1 MILRDKTNLPP
12 SIETFAGPSLL
23 ITSCMS
29 AENSAERGI
38 SGVTLW
44 SNKKRHGVQPLSEPA
59 SVPYSKWKSPT
70 CQIRFG
76 LDRQSGVKHLVSSSR
91 TNAFMSEK
99 GGRQRTSATMAS
111 GQPAPLLFLNHL
123 STDSFR
129 KERQLD
135 TRAKAHASRQGH
147 QLKSTQPK
155 NFKFVSCFS
164 GGGTGRGSGLTETK
178 ASTKPCG
185 RPAKSKSTPKRSRP
199 NDQDASQLMPRGISP
214 RGIGVGV
221 WDPFNSLIVPNLA
234 QDEHF
239 MLHYGMLLPFIKPLS
254 NAIPCHA
261 YPPIYTCITG
271 TP

>member
-1 MILRDKTNLPP
+1 M
-12 SIETFAGPSLL
+12 
-23 ITSCMS
+23 
-29 AENSAERGI
+29 
-38 SGVTLW
+38 SGVTHW
-44 SNKKRHGVQPLSEPA
+44 SNKKRRGVQSLSEPA
-59 SVPYSKWKSPT
+59 SASYSKWRSPT

-76 LDRQSGVKHLVSSSR
+76 LDRQSGVKQLVSSPP

-99 GGRQRTSATMAS
+99 SGRQRTSATMAS

-155 NFKFVSCFS
+155 NFKFVTCFS
-164 GGGTGRGSGLTETK
+164 RGGTGRDSGLAETK
-178 ASTKPCG
+178 ASTKPSG
-185 RPAKSKSTPKRSRP
+185 RPAKSKSTPKRGRP
-199 NDQDASQLMPRGISP
+199 NDQDASQLLPRGISP

-239 MLHYGMLLPFIKPLS
+239 MLHYGMLLPFVEPLS
-254 NAIPCHA
+254 NAVPCHA
-261 YPPIYTCITG
+261 YPPIYTCITW
-271 TP
+271 TR